1 MDIMTILGLIIGI
14 GAVFGG
20 YVGEGGDPVWVL
32 LHPFA
37 WIIVFGG
44 ALGCGLIGLPM
55 AHGKHALKTALS
67 GKESSAKA
75 PINGMPLVIMTQ
87 GAR

>member
-1 MDIMTILGLIIGI
+1 MTILGLTIGI
-14 GAVFGG
+14 SAVFVG
-20 YVGEGGDPVWVL
+20 YVGEGGDSVWVL

-37 WIIVFGG
+37 WSIVFGG
-44 ALGCGLIGLPM
+44 ALGCGLIGPPM
-55 AHGKHALKTALS
+55 AHGKHPLKTALS

-75 PINGMPLVIMTQ
+75 PTNGTPLVIMTQ